1 MYKVIWAD
9 KEKHEECLV
18 KGKSS
23 CDVLMST
30 IKKLSKDGKHA
41 TNCRIIVK
49 PVEQVNQGF

>member
-1 MYKVIWAD
+1 MYKVVWAD

-18 KGKSS
+18 KGTSS

-41 TNCRIIVK
+41 TSCRIIVK
-49 PVEQVNQGF
+49 PVEQ